1 MKAIVVFWILIS
13 LSFLEATL
21 PGPDPLTT
29 EQENMMMDFIE
40 KDSVNEFKF
49 MVEKGPIRPD
59 INDGLFLNKGT
70 GGYCQLFFAVYRLA
84 PTLHWQ
90 VPFCCEH
97 RGIPP
102 TRESSFGSERC

>member
-21 PGPDPLTT
+21 PG
-29 EQENMMMDFIE
+29 
-40 KDSVNEFKF
+40 
-49 MVEKGPIRPD
+49 PD

-102 TRESSFGSERC
+102 TRETSFGSKRC